1 MTVPAT
7 NNKYNRRR
15 LRLQWTMMVTATV
28 MDSDGDC
35 NGWRQQWMAT
45 TTAMDSDGDY
55 DGGRRM
61 VVVMD
66 GDGQQL

>member
-1 MTVPAT
+1 
-7 NNKYNRRR
+7 
-15 LRLQWTMMVTATV
+15 MMVTATV